1 MVLARE
7 GRGSKIQLLL
17 TSFVN
22 VPFPPSFLWYR
33 WWRSSWWQ
41 WHCNTLWWNCE
52 SRSKVNRDT
61 IAPMFEHRRVPF
73 VCLLNVDVDLSFTY
87 KHSLKGM
94 EALMIVLPNFR
105 TWTWAPPQNK
115 LSLMRDRLIDSEA
128 LLAHSPSQCVFL
140 FCLQIGGKRQPFVF
154 AHLELIGRIMGWL
167 NQLSSSVIRAD
178 SLPSSNSTLNWF
190 TLYPHSLATF
200 CSSKLFL
207 KSNPSPV
214 SPHPLCSGGNVPSQ
228 VRGIRNLKSYNFHNS
243 ATSCSISGC
252 HASYE
257 SYVGPLSS
265 DVW

>member
-1 MVLARE
+1 MLPNHFLALRAFPLPAIWE
-7 GRGSKIQLLL
+7 CSPSVMLL
-17 TSFVN
+17 SWFPHPQSSEDRSQSGA
-22 VPFPPSFLWYR
+22 PFCFSFLWYR

-41 WHCNTLWWNCE
+41 LHCTTLWWNCE

-140 FCLQIGGKRQPFVF
+140 FCLQIGGKRQPFVCF
-154 AHLELIGRIMGWL
+154 CPPGVNWANHG
-167 NQLSSSVIRAD
+167 VIK
-178 SLPSSNSTLNWF
+178 SIIF
-190 TLYPHSLATF
+190 F
-200 CSSKLFL
+200 CDM
-207 KSNPSPV
+207 
-214 SPHPLCSGGNVPSQ
+214 
-228 VRGIRNLKSYNFHNS
+228 RR
-243 ATSCSISGC
+243 
-252 HASYE
+252 
-257 SYVGPLSS
+257 
-265 DVW
+265 